1 VRPSRAPGWQAPG
14 TALSETRERPA
25 GHCGH
30 HGHVEDFESRYRA
43 VASRDLRFEG
53 RFLVAV
59 TTTGVYCR
67 IGCPSRTPRR
77 DHVRFLTSP
86 AAAEAA
92 GFRACKRC
100 RPDRRDEP
108 EVALVGRAL
117 RLIAAGL
124 ADGGGIE
131 GVARRLGVSS
141 RTLDRRFTAA
151 IGASPLQLARSRRVQ
166 TARALITQSSMPLVD
181 VAFAAGFGSLRQFN
195 ETMRLELGVAPGAL
209 RRAGTGAEALDTPR
223 SVESGTDSWLTLR
236 LARRDPF
243 AAAPLFSFLSVRAVA
258 GVESATAAGY
268 VRALR
273 TPGGAAVV
281 LLTPGDG
288 HVLLRVRLDDLADL
302 EGVVRRCRRLLDL
315 DSDPDAVASGLGR
328 DPLLGRL
335 VAALPGM
342 RVPGSAEPFE
352 TAVRAVLGQ
361 QVSVAAARTLA
372 ARLVARHGDPLP
384 FPVGGVTHLFPSPER
399 LAGADLDGLGLTGR
413 RISSVRALGR
423 AVAAGDLDL
432 AGADPDR
439 LDAILGGLPGFGPW
453 TRAYIAMRVR
463 GDPDAIPLGDLG
475 LRRALERLGEP
486 ADAAS
491 LARRAELWR
500 PWRAYAAL
508 HLWNTL
514 APAAEG
520 AGGASAPDPLDPL
533 ETTP

>member
-1 VRPSRAPGWQAPG
+1 M
-14 TALSETRERPA
+14 
-25 GHCGH
+25 
-30 HGHVEDFESRYRA
+30 EDFESRYRA
-43 VASRDLRFEG
+43 VASRDRRFEG

-67 IGCPSRTPRR
+67 VGCPSRTPRR
-77 DHVRFLTSP
+77 DHVRFLPSP

-100 RPDRRDEP
+100 RPDRLDEP
-108 EVALVGRAL
+108 DGALVGRAL

-124 ADGGGIE
+124 ADGAGIE
-131 GVARRLGVSS
+131 GVARRLGVSP
-141 RTLDRRFTAA
+141 RTLDRRFTAS
-151 IGASPLQLARSRRVQ
+151 IGASPHQLARSRRVQ
-166 TARALITQSSMPLVD
+166 TARTLIAQSSMPFVD

-195 ETMRLELGVAPGAL
+195 ETIRQELGVAPRAL
-209 RRAGTGAEALDTPR
+209 RGVETGAESDA
-223 SVESGTDSWLTLR
+223 GGWLTLR

-243 AAAPLFSFLSVRAVA
+243 AAAPLFSFLSVRAVP
-258 GVESATAAGY
+258 GVESATAGGY
-268 VRALR
+268 ARALR

-288 HVLLRVRLDDLADL
+288 HVLLRVRLDDLSDL

-315 DSDPDAVASGLGR
+315 DSDPAAVAAGLSR
-328 DPLLGRL
+328 DPMLDRL
-335 VAALPGM
+335 TAGLPGM

-384 FPVGGVTHLFPSPER
+384 SPVGGVTHLFPSPER
-399 LAGADLDGLGLTGR
+399 LVGADLDGLGLTGR
-413 RISSVRALGR
+413 RIRSVRALSS
-423 AVAAGDLDL
+423 AVVASDLDL
-432 AGADPDR
+432 AGAGPDE
-439 LDAILGGLPGFGPW
+439 LDAILSGLPGFGPW
-453 TRAYIAMRVR
+453 TRAYVAMRVL

-475 LRRALERLGEP
+475 LRRAMERLGEP
-486 ADAAS
+486 ADAGS

-514 APAAEG
+514 TAPAAAG
-520 AGGASAPDPLDPL
+520 AAGAPASDPP
-533 ETTP
+533 EPPEMSP

>member
-1 VRPSRAPGWQAPG
+1 M
-14 TALSETRERPA
+14 
-25 GHCGH
+25 
-30 HGHVEDFESRYRA
+30 EDFESRYRA
-43 VASRDLRFEG
+43 VASRDRRFEG

-67 IGCPSRTPRR
+67 VGCPSRTPRR
-77 DHVRFLTSP
+77 DHVRFLPSP

-100 RPDRRDEP
+100 RPDRLDKP
-108 EVALVGRAL
+108 DGALVGRAL

-141 RTLDRRFTAA
+141 RTLDRHFTAS
-151 IGASPLQLARSRRVQ
+151 IGASPHQLARSRRVQ
-166 TARALITQSSMPLVD
+166 TARTLIAQSSMPFVD
-181 VAFAAGFGSLRQFN
+181 VAFASGFGSLRQFN
-195 ETMRLELGVAPGAL
+195 ETIRQELGVAPRAL
-209 RRAGTGAEALDTPR
+209 RGVTTGADRAPQPPHRRPAAPGTGERAPDATGLE
-223 SVESGTDSWLTLR
+223 ESDPGGWLTLR

-243 AAAPLFSFLSVRAVA
+243 AAAPLLSFLSVRAVP
-258 GVESATAAGY
+258 GVESATAGGY
-268 VRALR
+268 ARGLR

-288 HVLLRVRLDDLADL
+288 HVLLRVRLDDLSDL

-315 DSDPDAVASGLGR
+315 DSDPDAVAAGLRR
-328 DPLLGRL
+328 DPLLDRL
-335 VAALPGM
+335 IAGLPGL

-384 FPVGGVTHLFPSPER
+384 FPIGGVTHLFPSPER

-413 RISSVRALGR
+413 RISSVRALSGT
-423 AVAAGDLDL
+423 VAAGDLDL
-432 AGADPDR
+432 AGAGADE
-439 LDAILGGLPGFGPW
+439 LDAILSGLPGFGPW
-453 TRAYIAMRVR
+453 TRAYVAMRVL

-475 LRRALERLGEP
+475 LRRAMERLGEA
-486 ADAAS
+486 ADAGS

-508 HLWNTL
+508 HLWNSLTAPTAAGAAG
-514 APAAEG
+514 APAPEPPEPPEM
-520 AGGASAPDPLDPL
+520 SP
-533 ETTP
+533 

>member
-1 VRPSRAPGWQAPG
+1 
-14 TALSETRERPA
+14 
-25 GHCGH
+25 
-30 HGHVEDFESRYRA
+30 
-43 VASRDLRFEG
+43 VASRDRRFEG

-77 DHVRFLTSP
+77 DHVRFLPSP

-100 RPDRRDEP
+100 RPDRLDEP
-108 EVALVGRAL
+108 EGALVGRAL

-124 ADGGGIE
+124 ADGGGIG
-131 GVARRLGVSS
+131 GVAQRLGVSS

-166 TARALITQSSMPLVD
+166 TAGALITQSSMPLVD

-195 ETMRLELGVAPGAL
+195 ETMRQELGFAPGTL
-209 RRAGTGAEALDTPR
+209 RGAGTDAGRERRPGHGHAAAATGGEAPDTTRSAER
-223 SVESGTDSWLTLR
+223 GTDGWLTLR

-243 AAAPLFSFLSVRAVA
+243 AAGPLLSFLSARAVA
-258 GVESATAAGY
+258 GVESATATGY
-268 VRALR
+268 ARALR
-273 TPGGAAVV
+273 TPGGAAVA
-281 LLTPGDG
+281 LLSPGDG
-288 HVLLRVRLDDLADL
+288 HVLLRVRLDDLSDL
-302 EGVVRRCRRLLDL
+302 EEVVRRCRRLLDL
-315 DSDPDAVASGLGR
+315 DSDPEAVAAGLGR

-335 VAALPGM
+335 IAGLPGM

-372 ARLVARHGDPLP
+372 ARLVARHGEPLP
-384 FPVGGVTHLFPSPER
+384 SPVGGVTHLFPSPEL

-413 RISSVRALGR
+413 RICSVRALSR

-432 AGADPDR
+432 AAAGPDE
-439 LDAILGGLPGFGPW
+439 LDTVLSGLPGFGPW
-453 TRAYIAMRVR
+453 TRAYVTMRVR

-475 LRRALERLGEP
+475 LRRAMERLGEP
-486 ADAAS
+486 SDAGS

-514 APAAEG
+514 AAPVAAG
-520 AGGASAPDPLDPL
+520 AGSASRPDPQDPL
-533 ETTP
+533 EITP

>member
-1 VRPSRAPGWQAPG
+1 
-14 TALSETRERPA
+14 
-25 GHCGH
+25 
-30 HGHVEDFESRYRA
+30 VEDFESRYRA
-43 VASRDLRFEG
+43 VASRDRRFEG

-67 IGCPSRTPRR
+67 VGCPSRTPRR
-77 DHVRFLTSP
+77 DHVRFLPSP

-100 RPDRRDEP
+100 RPDRLDEP
-108 EVALVGRAL
+108 DGALVGRAL

-141 RTLDRRFTAA
+141 RTLDRRFTAS
-151 IGASPLQLARSRRVQ
+151 IGASPHQLARSRRVQ
-166 TARALITQSSMPLVD
+166 TARTLIAQSSMPFVD

-195 ETMRLELGVAPGAL
+195 ETIRQELGVAPRAL
-209 RRAGTGAEALDTPR
+209 RGVATGAESDA
-223 SVESGTDSWLTLR
+223 GGWLTLR

-243 AAAPLFSFLSVRAVA
+243 AAAPLLSFLSVRAVP
-258 GVESATAAGY
+258 GVESATAGGY
-268 VRALR
+268 ARALR

-288 HVLLRVRLDDLADL
+288 HVLLRVRLDDLSDL

-315 DSDPDAVASGLGR
+315 DSDPDAVAAGLSR
-328 DPLLGRL
+328 DPMLDRL
-335 VAALPGM
+335 TAGLPGM

-384 FPVGGVTHLFPSPER
+384 SPVGGVTHLFPSPER
-399 LAGADLDGLGLTGR
+399 LVGADLDGLGLTDR
-413 RISSVRALGR
+413 RIRSVRALSS
-423 AVAAGDLDL
+423 AVAAGDLHL
-432 AGADPDR
+432 AGAGPDE
-439 LDAILGGLPGFGPW
+439 LDAMLSGLPGFGPW
-453 TRAYIAMRVR
+453 TRAYVAMRVL

-475 LRRALERLGEP
+475 LRRAMERLGEP
-486 ADAAS
+486 ADAGS

-514 APAAEG
+514 TAPVAAGAAGAPA
-520 AGGASAPDPLDPL
+520 SDPP
-533 ETTP
+533 EPPEMSP

>member
-1 VRPSRAPGWQAPG
+1 M
-14 TALSETRERPA
+14 
-25 GHCGH
+25 
-30 HGHVEDFESRYRA
+30 EDFESRYRA
-43 VASRDLRFEG
+43 VASRDRRFEG

-67 IGCPSRTPRR
+67 VGCPSRTPRR
-77 DHVRFLTSP
+77 DHVRFLPSP

-100 RPDRRDEP
+100 RPDRLDEP
-108 EVALVGRAL
+108 DGALVGRAL

-141 RTLDRRFTAA
+141 RTLDRRFTAS
-151 IGASPLQLARSRRVQ
+151 IGASPHQLARSRRVQ
-166 TARALITQSSMPLVD
+166 TARTLIAQSSMPFVD

-195 ETMRLELGVAPGAL
+195 ETIRQELGVAPRAL
-209 RRAGTGAEALDTPR
+209 RGVATGAESDA
-223 SVESGTDSWLTLR
+223 GGWLTLR

-243 AAAPLFSFLSVRAVA
+243 AAAPLLSFLSVRAVP
-258 GVESATAAGY
+258 GVESATAGGY
-268 VRALR
+268 ARALR

-288 HVLLRVRLDDLADL
+288 HVLLRVRLDDLSDL

-315 DSDPDAVASGLGR
+315 DSDPDAVAAGLSR
-328 DPLLGRL
+328 DPMLDRL
-335 VAALPGM
+335 TAGLPGM

-384 FPVGGVTHLFPSPER
+384 SPVGGVTHLFPSPER
-399 LAGADLDGLGLTGR
+399 LVGADLDGLGLTDR
-413 RISSVRALGR
+413 RIRSVRALSS
-423 AVAAGDLDL
+423 AVAAGDLHL
-432 AGADPDR
+432 AGAGPDE
-439 LDAILGGLPGFGPW
+439 LDAMLSGLPGFGPW
-453 TRAYIAMRVR
+453 TRAYVAMRVL

-475 LRRALERLGEP
+475 LRRAMERLGEP
-486 ADAAS
+486 ADAGS

-514 APAAEG
+514 TAPVAAGAAGAPA
-520 AGGASAPDPLDPL
+520 SDPP
-533 ETTP
+533 EPPEMSP

>member
-1 VRPSRAPGWQAPG
+1 
-14 TALSETRERPA
+14 
-25 GHCGH
+25 
-30 HGHVEDFESRYRA
+30 VEDFESRYRA
-43 VASRDLRFEG
+43 VASRDRRFEG

-77 DHVRFLTSP
+77 DHVRFLPSP

-100 RPDRRDEP
+100 RPDRLDEP
-108 EVALVGRAL
+108 DGALVGRAL
-117 RLIAAGL
+117 QLIAAGL

-131 GVARRLGVSS
+131 GVAHRLGVSS

-151 IGASPLQLARSRRVQ
+151 IGASPLQLASSRRVQ

-195 ETMRLELGVAPGAL
+195 ETMRQELGVPPGAL
-209 RRAGTGAEALDTPR
+209 RGAAVEAGREPLPARHRPAAPGAGGKAPHATRPA
-223 SVESGTDSWLTLR
+223 ESGTDGWLTLR

-243 AAAPLFSFLSVRAVA
+243 AAVPLLSFLSARAVA
-258 GVESATAAGY
+258 GVESATASGY
-268 VRALR
+268 ARALR
-273 TPGGAAVV
+273 APGGAAVIQ
-281 LLTPGDG
+281 LTPGDG
-288 HVLLRVRLDDLADL
+288 HVLLRVRLDDLSDL

-315 DSDPDAVASGLGR
+315 DSDPEAVAAGLGR

-335 VAALPGM
+335 IAGLPGL

-372 ARLVARHGDPLP
+372 ARLVARHGDPIP
-384 FPVGGVTHLFPSPER
+384 SPVDGVTHLFPSPER

-413 RISSVRALGR
+413 RIESVRALSR
-423 AVAAGDLDL
+423 AVAAGDVDL
-432 AGADPDR
+432 AGADPDE
-439 LDAILGGLPGFGPW
+439 LDGILSGLPGFGPW

-475 LRRALERLGEP
+475 LRRAMERLGEP
-486 ADAAS
+486 ADPGS

-514 APAAEG
+514 AAPAAAD
-520 AGGASAPDPLDPL
+520 AGSAPRPDPLDPL

>member
-1 VRPSRAPGWQAPG
+1 MGP
-14 TALSETRERPA
+14 
-25 GHCGH
+25 
-30 HGHVEDFESRYRA
+30 VEDFESRYRA
-43 VASRDLRFEG
+43 VASRDRRFEG

-67 IGCPSRTPRR
+67 IGCPSRTLRR
-77 DHVRFLTSP
+77 DHVRFLPSP

-92 GFRACKRC
+92 GFRVCKRC
-100 RPDRRDEP
+100 RPDRLDEP
-108 EVALVGRAL
+108 DGALVGRAL
-117 RLIAAGL
+117 RLIAAGV
-124 ADGGGIE
+124 ADGGGIG

-195 ETMRLELGVAPGAL
+195 ETMRQELGVAPGAL
-209 RRAGTGAEALDTPR
+209 RGAEAGAGRGPR
-223 SVESGTDSWLTLR
+223 STGHPSAAPGTGREAPDPTRSAESGTDGWLALR

-243 AAAPLFSFLSVRAVA
+243 AAESLLSFLAARAVA
-258 GVESATAAGY
+258 GVESATGTGY
-268 VRALR
+268 ARALR
-273 TPGGAAVV
+273 TPGGAAVI

-288 HVLLRVRLDDLADL
+288 YVLLRVRLDDLSDL
-302 EGVVRRCRRLLDL
+302 EGVVHRCRRLLDL
-315 DSDPDAVASGLGR
+315 DSDPEAVAAGLGR

-335 VAALPGM
+335 IAGLPGM

-384 FPVGGVTHLFPSPER
+384 SPVGGVTHLFPSPGR

-413 RISSVRALGR
+413 RIESVRALSR

-432 AGADPDR
+432 VGADPEQ
-439 LDAILGGLPGFGPW
+439 LDAILLRLPGFGPW

-463 GDPDAIPLGDLG
+463 GDPDAIPISDLG
-475 LRRALERLGEP
+475 LRRAMERLGEP
-486 ADAAS
+486 ADTGS

-514 APAAEG
+514 AVPVVAQTRRCA
-520 AGGASAPDPLDPL
+520 
-533 ETTP
+533 TT

>member
-1 VRPSRAPGWQAPG
+1 M
-14 TALSETRERPA
+14 
-25 GHCGH
+25 
-30 HGHVEDFESRYRA
+30 
-43 VASRDLRFEG
+43 
-53 RFLVAV
+53 AV

-67 IGCPSRTPRR
+67 VGCPSRTPRR
-77 DHVRFLTSP
+77 DHVRFLPSP

-100 RPDRRDEP
+100 RPDRLDEP
-108 EVALVGRAL
+108 DGALVGRAL

-141 RTLDRRFTAA
+141 RTLDRRFTAS
-151 IGASPLQLARSRRVQ
+151 IGASPHQLARSRRVQ
-166 TARALITQSSMPLVD
+166 TARTLIAQSSMPFVD

-195 ETMRLELGVAPGAL
+195 ETIRQELGVAPRAL
-209 RRAGTGAEALDTPR
+209 RGVATGAESDA
-223 SVESGTDSWLTLR
+223 GGWLTLR

-243 AAAPLFSFLSVRAVA
+243 AAAPLLSFLSVRAVP
-258 GVESATAAGY
+258 GVESATAGGY
-268 VRALR
+268 ARALR

-288 HVLLRVRLDDLADL
+288 HVLLRVRLDDLSDL

-315 DSDPDAVASGLGR
+315 DSDPDAVAAGLSR
-328 DPLLGRL
+328 DPMLDRL
-335 VAALPGM
+335 TAGLPGM

-384 FPVGGVTHLFPSPER
+384 SPVGGVTHLFPSPER
-399 LAGADLDGLGLTGR
+399 LVGADLDGLGLTDR
-413 RISSVRALGR
+413 RIRSVRALSS
-423 AVAAGDLDL
+423 AVAAGDLHL
-432 AGADPDR
+432 AGAGPDE
-439 LDAILGGLPGFGPW
+439 LDAMLSGLPGFGPW
-453 TRAYIAMRVR
+453 TRAYVAMRVL

-475 LRRALERLGEP
+475 LRRAMERLGEP
-486 ADAAS
+486 ADAGS

-514 APAAEG
+514 TAPVAAGAAGAPA
-520 AGGASAPDPLDPL
+520 SDPP
-533 ETTP
+533 EPPEMSP

>member
-1 VRPSRAPGWQAPG
+1 M
-14 TALSETRERPA
+14 
-25 GHCGH
+25 
-30 HGHVEDFESRYRA
+30 EDFESRYRA
-43 VASRDLRFEG
+43 VASRDRRFEG

-67 IGCPSRTPRR
+67 VGCPSRTPRR
-77 DHVRFLTSP
+77 DHVRFLPSP

-100 RPDRRDEP
+100 RPDRLDEP
-108 EVALVGRAL
+108 DGALVGRAL

-141 RTLDRRFTAA
+141 RTLDRRFTAS
-151 IGASPLQLARSRRVQ
+151 IGASPHQLARSRRVQ
-166 TARALITQSSMPLVD
+166 TARTLIAQSSMPFVD

-195 ETMRLELGVAPGAL
+195 ETIRQELGVAPRAL
-209 RRAGTGAEALDTPR
+209 RGVATGAESDA
-223 SVESGTDSWLTLR
+223 GGWLTLR

-243 AAAPLFSFLSVRAVA
+243 AAAPLLSFLSVRAVP
-258 GVESATAAGY
+258 GVESATAGGY
-268 VRALR
+268 ARALR

-288 HVLLRVRLDDLADL
+288 HVLLRVRLDDLSDL

-315 DSDPDAVASGLGR
+315 DSDPDAVAAGLSR
-328 DPLLGRL
+328 DPMLDRL
-335 VAALPGM
+335 TAGLPGM

-384 FPVGGVTHLFPSPER
+384 SPVGGVTHLFPSPER
-399 LAGADLDGLGLTGR
+399 LVGADLDGLGLTGR
-413 RISSVRALGR
+413 RIRSVRALSS
-423 AVAAGDLDL
+423 AVAAGDLHL
-432 AGADPDR
+432 AGAGPDE
-439 LDAILGGLPGFGPW
+439 LDAMLSGLPGFGPW
-453 TRAYIAMRVR
+453 TRAYVAMRVL

-475 LRRALERLGEP
+475 LRRAMERLGEP
-486 ADAAS
+486 ADAGS

-514 APAAEG
+514 TAPVAAGAAGAPA
-520 AGGASAPDPLDPL
+520 SDPP
-533 ETTP
+533 EPPEMSP

>member
-1 VRPSRAPGWQAPG
+1 
-14 TALSETRERPA
+14 
-25 GHCGH
+25 
-30 HGHVEDFESRYRA
+30 VEDFESRYRA
-43 VASRDLRFEG
+43 VASRDRRFEG

-77 DHVRFLTSP
+77 DHVRFLPSP

-100 RPDRRDEP
+100 RPDRLDEP
-108 EVALVGRAL
+108 DGALVGRAL
-117 RLIAAGL
+117 RLIAAGA
-124 ADGGGIE
+124 ADDGGIE
-131 GVARRLGVSS
+131 GVARRMGVSS
-141 RTLDRRFTAA
+141 RTLDRRFTVA

-166 TARALITQSSMPLVD
+166 TARALIAQSSMPLVD

-195 ETMRLELGVAPGAL
+195 ETMRQELGVAPGAL
-209 RRAGTGAEALDTPR
+209 RGGAVGADRERRPAPRHPAAPGTGGQAADATRLA
-223 SVESGTDSWLTLR
+223 ESGAGGWLTLR
-236 LARRDPF
+236 LARREPF
-243 AAAPLFSFLSVRAVA
+243 AAAPLLAFLAVRAVA
-258 GVESATAAGY
+258 GVESATAGGY
-268 VRALR
+268 ARALR

-281 LLTPGDG
+281 LLTAADG
-288 HVLLRVRLDDLADL
+288 HVLLRVRLDDLSDL

-315 DSDPDAVASGLGR
+315 DSDPAAVAAGLGR
-328 DPLLGRL
+328 DPLLARL
-335 VAALPGM
+335 IAALPGM

-372 ARLVARHGDPLP
+372 ARLVARHGDPFP
-384 FPVGGVTHLFPSPER
+384 SPVGGVTHLFPSPEH

-413 RISSVRALGR
+413 RIRSVRALSS

-432 AGADPDR
+432 TGAGPDE
-439 LDAILGGLPGFGPW
+439 LDAILSGLPGFGPW
-453 TRAYIAMRVR
+453 TRAYVAMRVR

-475 LRRALERLGEP
+475 LRRAMERLGEP
-486 ADAAS
+486 ADAGS

-514 APAAEG
+514 GVPAAADAGSAPASDRLE
-520 AGGASAPDPLDPL
+520 PL
-533 ETTP
+533 EITP

>member
-1 VRPSRAPGWQAPG
+1 MGRS
-14 TALSETRERPA
+14 
-25 GHCGH
+25 GH
-30 HGHVEDFESRYRA
+30 HEPVDDFESRYRA
-43 VASRDLRFEG
+43 VASRDRRFEG

-100 RPDRRDEP
+100 RPDRRDDP
-108 EVALVGRAL
+108 EGALVGRAL

-124 ADGGGIE
+124 ADGDGIE

-151 IGASPLQLARSRRVQ
+151 IGTSPLQLARSRRVQ

-181 VAFAAGFGSLRQFN
+181 IAFAAGFGSLRQFN
-195 ETMRLELGVAPGAL
+195 ETMRHELGVAPGAL
-209 RRAGTGAEALDTPR
+209 RGAGTGGDPPDTTRSAESET
-223 SVESGTDSWLTLR
+223 EGWLTLR
-236 LARRDPF
+236 LARREPF
-243 AAAPLFSFLSVRAVA
+243 AAAPLLAFLAARAVA
-258 GVESATAAGY
+258 GVESATAVRY

-273 TPGGAAVV
+273 TPGGAAVIM
-281 LLTPGDG
+281 LTPGDG
-288 HVLLRVRLDDLADL
+288 HIRLRVRLDDLSDL

-315 DSDPDAVASGLGR
+315 DSDPDAVAAGLAR
-328 DPLLGRL
+328 DPLIGRL
-335 VAALPGM
+335 VAALPGL

-372 ARLVARHGDPLP
+372 SRLVARHGDPLP
-384 FPVGGVTHLFPSPER
+384 SPVGGVTHLFPSPER
-399 LAGADLDGLGLTGR
+399 LAGADLGGLGLTGR
-413 RISSVRALGR
+413 RVESVRALGR

-432 AGADPDR
+432 VGADPDH
-439 LDAILGGLPGFGPW
+439 LDALLACLPGFGPW

-508 HLWNTL
+508 HLWDTL
-514 APAAEG
+514 APAA
-520 AGGASAPDPLDPL
+520 AGRGSTPAPDPLDPL
-533 ETTP
+533 IDPLETTP

>member
-1 VRPSRAPGWQAPG
+1 M
-14 TALSETRERPA
+14 
-25 GHCGH
+25 
-30 HGHVEDFESRYRA
+30 EDFESRYRA
-43 VASRDLRFEG
+43 VASRDRRFEG

-77 DHVRFLTSP
+77 DHVRFLPSP

-100 RPDRRDEP
+100 RPDRLDEP
-108 EVALVGRAL
+108 EGALVGRAL

-124 ADGGGIE
+124 ADGGGIG
-131 GVARRLGVSS
+131 GVAQRLGVSS

-151 IGASPLQLARSRRVQ
+151 IGTLPLQLARSRRVQ

-195 ETMRLELGVAPGAL
+195 ETMRQELGFAPGTLRGAAL
-209 RRAGTGAEALDTPR
+209 AGGDEWRQAGLHPATPGAGPAAPGTTGPAAR
-223 SVESGTDSWLTLR
+223 GTDGWLTLR
-236 LARRDPF
+236 LARREPF
-243 AAAPLFSFLSVRAVA
+243 AAAPLLSFLAARAVA
-258 GVESATAAGY
+258 GVESTTASGY
-268 VRALR
+268 SRSLR
-273 TPGGAAVV
+273 TSHGAAVA
-281 LLTPGDG
+281 LLSPGDG
-288 HVLLRVRLDDLADL
+288 HVLLRVRLDDLSDL
-302 EGVVRRCRRLLDL
+302 EEVVRRCRRLLDL
-315 DSDPDAVASGLGR
+315 DSDPEAVAAGLGR

-335 VAALPGM
+335 IAGLPGM

-372 ARLVARHGDPLP
+372 ARLVARHGEPLP
-384 FPVGGVTHLFPSPER
+384 FPVGGVTHLFPSPEL

-413 RISSVRALGR
+413 RICSVRALSR
-423 AVAAGDLDL
+423 AVAAGDVDL
-432 AGADPDR
+432 AAAGPDEFDTA
-439 LDAILGGLPGFGPW
+439 LSGLPGFGPW
-453 TRAYIAMRVR
+453 TRAYVAMRVR

-475 LRRALERLGEP
+475 LRRAMERLGEP
-486 ADAAS
+486 SDAGS

-514 APAAEG
+514 AAPVAAG
-520 AGGASAPDPLDPL
+520 AGSASRPNPQDPL
-533 ETTP
+533 EITP